1 MSPTIARAS
10 CRALQRTLLLAAIA
24 AGANG
29 CTADV
34 VGTNG
39 GAAGPGVPSGGS
51 AGTPGVGASAGT
63 PSLGPQPTA
72 HLHKL
77 TVSEVENSL
86 HDLLGADV
94 PIAAVEPDTESDD
107 FASVGA
113 SAVSISPAGVGL
125 YEASF
130 AAALDV
136 ALKDAARAG
145 QVVPCVPNALG
156 DSACLTRS
164 LASFGR
170 RAFRRPLTSEESAR
184 YLGVATAIEQE
195 SSSPLIGLRYA
206 LSAILQSPHFL
217 YRVELG
223 QASPADGGRLKY
235 TGYEMASRLAA
246 ELWNSVPDDALL
258 DSAQSGALDSEAG
271 VREQATRLA
280 NSPKARAAFTSFVD
294 DLYGIER
301 LYRSIKDAALFPA
314 WSDSLRD
321 SMHQELT
328 RRTLDSVFDAPSDF
342 LAAYDTRVTFVN
354 DDLARL
360 YGLPLAGTGPSEFRK
375 VELPA
380 GSPRVGLLGT
390 GALLA
395 AYALPQ
401 RSSPTARGKFVA
413 QTLLCRTVP
422 SPPPGVDTTL
432 GTPMADPNAT
442 LRERLT
448 LHRANAAC
456 AACHALMDPI
466 GLGLEQFDGIGAYRE
481 TEHGKPIDASGE
493 LDGVPFANAAE
504 LGTVLRNNPD
514 AAKCFVRKLYTHA
527 QGRTPLEVDANAIQ
541 ALAQRFASANNHAV
555 QLLIEL
561 SSSEAFR
568 FVEPS
573 VSQAP

>member
-1 MSPTIARAS
+1 MRPITARAR
-10 CRALQRTLLLAAIA
+10 CRAWQRTLLVAALT
-24 AGANG
+24 AGVNG

-34 VGTNG
+34 IGTNG
-39 GAAGPGVPSGGS
+39 AAAGGALASGGS
-51 AGTPGVGASAGT
+51 AGTPGIGGSAGA
-63 PSLGPQPTA
+63 PALGPQPA
-72 HLHKL
+72 ARLHKL
-77 TVSEVENSL
+77 TVSEIQNSL

-94 PIAAVEPDTESDD
+94 PAVVVEPDTESDD

-130 AAALDV
+130 GLALEV
-136 ALKDAARAG
+136 ALKDETRAA
-145 QVVPCVPNALG
+145 QVVPCVPSALG
-156 DSACLTRS
+156 DSSCLTRS

-170 RAFRRPLTSEESAR
+170 RAFRRPLSSEESAR
-184 YLGVATAIEQE
+184 YLGVASAIEQE
-195 SSSPLIGLRYA
+195 SGSPLIGLRYA
-206 LSAILQSPHFL
+206 LSAILQSPYFM
-217 YRVELG
+217 YRAELG
-223 QASPADGGRLKY
+223 QPSPADGGRLKY

-246 ELWNSVPDDALL
+246 QLWNSVPDDVLL
-258 DSAQSGALDSEAG
+258 DAAERGALDSEAG

-280 NSPKARAAFTSFVD
+280 NSPKARVAFTSFVD

-328 RRTLDSVFDAPSDF
+328 RRTLDSVFDTPSDF
-342 LAAYDTRVTFVN
+342 LAQYDTRVTFVN
-354 DDLARL
+354 DELASL
-360 YGLPLAGTGPSEFRK
+360 YGLPLAGTAASEFRR
-375 VELPA
+375 VELPV

-442 LRERLT
+442 LRERLA

-466 GLGLEQFDGIGAYRE
+466 GLGLEQFDGVGVYRE

-504 LGTVLRNNPD
+504 LGKVLRNNPD

-527 QGRTPLEVDANAIQ
+527 QGRTPLEVDAAAIQ
-541 ALAQRFASANNHAV
+541 ALTQRFANANNHAD

-573 VSQAP
+573 FTQAP